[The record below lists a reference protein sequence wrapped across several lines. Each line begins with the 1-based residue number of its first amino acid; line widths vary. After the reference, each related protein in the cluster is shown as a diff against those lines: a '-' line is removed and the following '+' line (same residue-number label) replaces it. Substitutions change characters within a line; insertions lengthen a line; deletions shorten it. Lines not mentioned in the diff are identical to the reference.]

1 MTRKMLAVAAA
12 LAFFALPAFAADTMQ
27 ASATSV
33 NGPVQVNTGNQ
44 FQNLQEGQALK
55 SGDRVMAMGTGTAT
69 IHFDDGCDLKVEP
82 GTMVTVPDKS
92 PCAGGMV
99 TRQTVNPGNGA
110 AVGSSGNYSG
120 VDWRG
125 FWTVAGVVIVGDAI
139 LFSEDD
145 NNTSSP

>member
-1 MTRKMLAVAAA
+1 MTRKLLALAAS
-12 LAFFALPAFAADTMQ
+12 LAFFALPALAADTQ
-27 ASATSV
+27 ATASTV

-44 FQNLQEGQALK
+44 FQSLREGQALK
-55 SGDRVMAMGTGTAT
+55 AGDRIMAMGTGTAT

-82 GTMVTVPDKS
+82 GTMVTVPSAS
-92 PCAGGMV
+92 PCAGGIV
-99 TRQTVNPGNGA
+99 NTQRVNPGNGA

-125 FWTVAGVVIVGDAI
+125 FWTVAGVVIVGDGVA
-139 LFSEDD
+139 FSEDN